1 MKTDRSTVRA
11 EESLLVWVGTIY
23 VIAVALA
30 VAYSWIIGVH
40 RFDLGLTVSIYVAL
54 HVWTSVFYFLA
65 ATAICGLLGWYV
77 WKTPMYPIQRV
88 VYLLTLLCVFGC
100 AWFPCNGA
108 RSALSEDI
116 HNYFSYA
123 LVILVALS
131 FFLMW
136 VLPGNRRRKLY
147 GLGSTVFAVFFI
159 AAFALRIRVFKDTIF
174 IWENL
179 IIVLLFFELYLERPE
194 SG

>member
-1 MKTDRSTVRA
+1 MKTDRSTARK
-11 EESLLVWVGTIY
+11 EITPLIWVGAIY
-23 VIAVALA
+23 VITVALA

-40 RFDLGLTVSIYVAL
+40 RFDLGLTVSLYVAL
-54 HVWTSVFYFLA
+54 HIWTSVFYFLA
-65 ATAICGLLGWYV
+65 ASAICALLGRYV

-100 AWFPCNGA
+100 ACFPCNGA
-108 RSALSEDI
+108 RSPLSEDI

-131 FFLMW
+131 FFLMT
-136 VLPGNRRRKLY
+136 VLPGDRRRKLY
-147 GLGSTVFAVFFI
+147 GLGSTIFAVFFI
-159 AAFALRIRVFKDTIF
+159 AAYALGIRAFKDTIF

-179 IIVLLFFELYLERPE
+179 IIVLLFFELYLERV
-194 SG
+194 